1 MNVAPRRN
9 RKLFLQLTALLT
21 VISVSA
27 AAFIYSI
34 FLFSE
39 GSSGKGSA
47 INLSGSLR
55 MQSYVMALAV
65 ASTDSQDY
73 VERAGSIN
81 TAVEEFERRLL
92 SPGLENGIPN
102 ESYAPLRISYNQI
115 KDDFYSEIRP
125 LALEVIEHPQLRDQF
140 LKALP
145 TFVKKVDTFV
155 FDLEENLEH
164 RVKLLKTGL
173 VITILVSFLIGG
185 IFLLYLSKILF
196 KPLHQLA
203 DIATEVRSGN
213 FAIRST
219 YKQQNEIGELSDSF
233 NYMIEDLSRLYNS
246 LEEQV
251 RIKTKD
257 LDRKNGA
264 LKLLYDLR
272 SELTEKEFSKE
283 VLLRALTDITDYFGA
298 DNGAIILIRGK
309 NAAAMLAA
317 RTPGKKNT
325 SVDFFAVSEQFLQ
338 FNASG
343 NNSGHFDTETE
354 DGLRHVYF
362 QQLKTADKTIG
373 RLFLVFSEKTPDS
386 FDEELMESASAIIA
400 SSIEASE
407 KNEENFR
414 LALYEERSTIARELH
429 DSIAQSLAYSKIQL
443 TRLSHAV
450 ADKQN
455 SEQIE
460 TIIDELKT
468 GVSTAYQQLREVLTT
483 FRLKPASA
491 DFRQTVRT
499 TVEEF
504 HNRSSIS
511 YTLDNEL
518 LGFELTANQ
527 QIHVL
532 QILSEA
538 LSNVSKHSRA
548 THVSICLLIK
558 AEQIIELQIEDNGV
572 GFDLKHRN
580 GHFGLQIMDERA
592 RALGGR
598 VTLSA
603 VKPHGTLIKLEFKA
617 EH

>member
-325 SVDFFAVSEQFLQ
+325 SVDFFAVNEQFLQ

-400 SSIEASE
+400 SSIEASK

>member
-92 SPGLENGIPN
+92 SPGLENGIPA
-102 ESYAPLRISYNQI
+102 EGYAPLRISYNNI

-125 LALEVIEHPQLRDQF
+125 LALEVIEYPERRDQF

-145 TFVKKVDTFV
+145 TFVKQVDTFV

-173 VITILVSFLIGG
+173 VITILVSFLIGV
-185 IFLLYLSKILF
+185 IFLLYLSKVLF

-213 FAIRST
+213 FSIRSS

-257 LDRKNGA
+257 LDRKNAA

-272 SELTEKEFSKE
+272 SEMTEKEFSRE
-283 VLLRALTDITDYFGA
+283 LLQNALNDITDYFGA
-298 DNGAIILIRGK
+298 DDGAIILIRGK
-309 NAAAMLAA
+309 NAASMLAV
-317 RTPGKKNT
+317 RTPEKKN
-325 SVDFFAVSEQFLQ
+325 SAVDFITVNERFEQSE
-338 FNASG
+338 ASE
-343 NNSGHFDTETE
+343 NNGGHFDLDS
-354 DGLRHVYF
+354 DGKCSHIYF
-362 QQLKTADKTIG
+362 QPLKTADKIIG
-373 RLFLVFSEKTPDS
+373 RLILTFSDKVPDS
-386 FDEELMESASAIIA
+386 FDEELMESASAIIT
-400 SSIEASE
+400 SSIEANE
-407 KNEENFR
+407 KTEENFR

-443 TRLSHAV
+443 TRLSYAITN
-450 ADKQN
+450 KQN
-455 SEQIE
+455 PEMVE
-460 TIIDELKT
+460 AIIDDLKT

-483 FRLKPASA
+483 FRIKPAST
-491 DFRQTVRT
+491 DFKQNVRS

-504 HNRSSIS
+504 HNRSSIA

-548 THVSICLLIK
+548 THVSVSLSVK
-558 AEQIIELQIEDNGV
+558 AEQIIELLIEDNGV

-592 RALGGR
+592 RALGGKISLA
-598 VTLSA
+598 T

>member
-9 RKLFLQLTALLT
+9 RKLFLQLSALLT

-27 AAFIYSI
+27 AAFIYAI

-73 VERAGSIN
+73 VERAASIN

-92 SPGLENGIPN
+92 SPGLENGIPD
-102 ESYAPLRISYNQI
+102 ESYAPLRISYNSI
-115 KDDFYSEIRP
+115 KDGFYADIRP
-125 LALEVIEHPQLRDQF
+125 LALEVIENPQQRDQF

-145 TFVKKVDTFV
+145 DFVKQVDTFV
-155 FDLEENLEH
+155 FDLEKNLEH
-164 RVKLLKTGL
+164 RVKLLKIGL
-173 VITILVSFLIGG
+173 VATILVAFLIGG
-185 IFLLYLSKILF
+185 IFMLYLSKVLF

-203 DIATEVRSGN
+203 DVATEVRSGN
-213 FAIRST
+213 FAIRSS

-233 NYMIEDLSRLYNS
+233 NYMLEDLSRLYNS

-272 SELTEKEFSKE
+272 SEMTEKEFSKE
-283 VLLRALTDITDYFGA
+283 VLQQALTDITDYFGA
-298 DNGAIILIRGK
+298 DDGAIILTRGK
-309 NAAAMLAA
+309 KSAAMLAA
-317 RTPGKKNT
+317 RTPEKENT
-325 SVDFFAVSEQFLQ
+325 VVDFFAVNEQFVQ
-338 FNASG
+338 FCTSE
-343 NNSGHFDTETE
+343 NNSGHFDTES
-354 DGLRHVYF
+354 GGCLRHIYF
-362 QQLKTADKTIG
+362 QPLKTADKTIG

-386 FDEELMESASAIIA
+386 FDEELMESASAIIT

-450 ADKQN
+450 SGKQ
-455 SEQIE
+455 SAEEIE
-460 TIIDELKT
+460 AIIDELKT

-483 FRLKPASA
+483 FRLKPAST

-504 HNRSSIS
+504 YNRSSIA

-548 THVSICLLIK
+548 THVSVSILIK

-592 RALGGR
+592 KALGGKI
-598 VTLSA
+598 TLST
-603 VKPHGTLIKLEFKA
+603 VKPHGTLIKLEFQA

>member
-9 RKLFLQLTALLT
+9 RKLFLQLAALLT

-219 YKQQNEIGELSDSF
+219 YRQQNEIGELSDSF

-317 RTPGKKNT
+317 RTPEKKNT
-325 SVDFFAVSEQFLQ
+325 SVDFFAVNEQFLQ

-362 QQLKTADKTIG
+362 QPLKTADKTIG

-450 ADKQN
+450 ANKQN

-548 THVSICLLIK
+548 THVSVSLLIK

-592 RALGGR
+592 KALGGR

>member
-325 SVDFFAVSEQFLQ
+325 SVDFFAVNEQFLQ

>member
-102 ESYAPLRISYNQI
+102 ESYSPLRISYNQI
-115 KDDFYSEIRP
+115 KDAFYSEIRP
-125 LALEVIEHPQLRDQF
+125 LALEVIEHPQQRDQF

-145 TFVKKVDTFV
+145 TFVKQVDTFV
-155 FDLEENLEH
+155 FDLEENLEQ

-185 IFLLYLSKILF
+185 IFLLYLSKVLF

-213 FAIRST
+213 FAIRSS

-251 RIKTKD
+251 RIKTRD

-272 SELTEKEFSKE
+272 SEMTEKEFSKE

-298 DNGAIILIRGK
+298 DDGAIILIRGK

-317 RTPGKKNT
+317 RTPKNT
-325 SVDFFAVSEQFLQ
+325 NVDFFAVNEQFIQ
-338 FNASG
+338 FSTSA
-343 NNSGHFDTETE
+343 NNSGHFDSETE

-362 QQLKTADKTIG
+362 QPLKTADKTIG

-386 FDEELMESASAIIA
+386 FDEELIESASAIIA

-450 ADKQN
+450 ANKQN
-455 SEQIE
+455 SDQIE

-504 HNRSSIS
+504 HNRSSIA

-548 THVSICLLIK
+548 THVSVSLLIK

-592 RALGGR
+592 RALGGM
-598 VTLSA
+598 VTLST

>member
-145 TFVKKVDTFV
+145 PFVKQVDTFV

-185 IFLLYLSKILF
+185 IFLLYLSKVLF

-272 SELTEKEFSKE
+272 SEMTEKEFSKE
-283 VLLRALTDITDYFGA
+283 VLLRTLTDISDYFEA

-317 RTPGKKNT
+317 RTPERKNT
-325 SVDFFAVSEQFLQ
+325 SVDFFAVNEQFVQ

-362 QQLKTADKTIG
+362 QPLKTADKTIG

-450 ADKQN
+450 ANKQN

-504 HNRSSIS
+504 HNRSSIA
-511 YTLDNEL
+511 YTLENEL

-548 THVSICLLIK
+548 THVSVSLLIK

-592 RALGGR
+592 RALGGK
-598 VTLSA
+598 VTLST